1 MGVLSGLKP
10 EKVMRFFEEISMI
23 PRGSGNEKGIS
34 DYLKTF
40 AESRG
45 LQVVQDEVLNIIIRK
60 EGTRGYEASP
70 AVILQGHMDMVNE
83 KNKDTVHDFMNDPL
97 KLRIVDDYIYAS
109 GTTLGADN
117 GIAVAYALA
126 VLDSEDIPHPPLE
139 VLVTVEEETGLLGA
153 AKVDGSH
160 FQGKTLINLDSEEEG
175 VFLVSCAGGARQIVS
190 LPVARE
196 AAEGSAF
203 RIQVKGLKGGHSGME
218 IHKERGN
225 SNKILGRILHHLCK
239 KYDLRIAEISGG
251 SKMNAIPRESEA
263 LVVVRGAADG
273 FEKEVQ
279 TVVGVALA
287 EINTQDPGLKV
298 TAESAALP
306 SQTFDKETTR
316 KAEELLL
323 LLPDGV
329 LNFSQDIPGL
339 VETSLNLGVLQ
350 TDEDSVKFEFAVRSS
365 VETRKKLTLEKVRVL
380 SATYGAKAEVSS
392 SYPGWNYDKDSKIR
406 QRFIDTYNKLYDK
419 DAEVTA
425 IHAGVECGL
434 LSEKIDGLDMISLG
448 PDMFDVHTPEEHI
461 SISSIARTYEL
472 LLEVLRDL
480 R

>member
-1 MGVLSGLKP
+1 MGVLTGLKP

-34 DYLKTF
+34 DYLKNF
-40 AESRG
+40 AIERG
-45 LQVVQDEVLNIIIRK
+45 LQVVQDDVLNIIIRK
-60 EGTRGYEASP
+60 SGTKGYENSP

-83 KNKDTVHDFMNDPL
+83 KNKDTVHDFMTDPL
-97 KLRIVDDYIYAS
+97 RLRILDDYIYAS

-117 GIAVAYALA
+117 GIAVAYSLA
-126 VLDSEDIPHPPLE
+126 ILDSDDIPHPPIE

-160 FQGKTLINLDSEEEG
+160 FKGKTLINLDSEEEG
-175 VFLVSCAGGARQIVS
+175 VFLVSCAGGARQIIS
-190 LPVARE
+190 LPVVRE
-196 AAEGSAF
+196 AAVGSAF

-225 SNKILGRILHHLCK
+225 SNKILGRILHHLSK
-239 KYDLRIAEISGG
+239 KYDLMIAEISGG

-263 LVVVRGAADG
+263 LVVVKGDAAG
-273 FEKEVQ
+273 FNDEVH
-279 TVVGVALA
+279 TVAGVSAS
-287 EINTQDPGLKV
+287 EIRTQDPGLTV
-298 TAESAALP
+298 VAEVVPLP
-306 SQTFDKETTR
+306 AENFDKETTR

-323 LLPDGV
+323 VLPDGV

-350 TDEDSVKFEFAVRSS
+350 TGEDSVKYEFAVRSS
-365 VETRKKLTLEKVRVL
+365 VETRKKLTLEKVRTL
-380 SATYGAKAEVSS
+380 SASYGADSEISS

-406 QRFIDTYNKLYDK
+406 QRFLDTYRRLYGR

-448 PDMFDVHTPEEHI
+448 PDMYDVHTPEEHI
-461 SISSIARTYEL
+461 SISSIARTYDL
-472 LLEVLRDL
+472 LLEVLREL
-480 R
+480 K